1 MHYKGKVTYRKYGY
15 AFLIVIFVVIA
26 IAMYDRGKSAQE
38 DGLTPSIHYVTLSRQ
53 QPWIEYGTFPANTVL
68 HWRQINFNYD
78 SRGIDSTNGKE
89 ILADI
94 WVQIGANR
102 LIAVY
107 HAIYTNLNGTFVQEI
122 FDDSKISI
130 VIYSKA
136 DVIFAPKPLSKNWCI
151 DQQPSNPD
159 ALQSRLPAFIDESVL
174 VKDGFQRSGNT
185 FTKPFLITPTQ
196 GKLYPTGVY
205 NVAGTVQVWI
215 QEVHHTEFTTKRVIE
230 FDQNFRVL
238 LASSKTQNYDG
249 LVEQENWVVLGSVY
263 IYSLAPSF
271 KSFLSMPSQLQKGCP
286 T

>member
-1 MHYKGKVTYRKYGY
+1 
-15 AFLIVIFVVIA
+15 
-26 IAMYDRGKSAQE
+26 
-38 DGLTPSIHYVTLSRQ
+38 
-53 QPWIEYGTFPANTVL
+53 
-68 HWRQINFNYD
+68 
-78 SRGIDSTNGKE
+78 
-89 ILADI
+89 
-94 WVQIGANR
+94 
-102 LIAVY
+102 
-107 HAIYTNLNGTFVQEI
+107 
-122 FDDSKISI
+122 
-130 VIYSKA
+130 
-136 DVIFAPKPLSKNWCI
+136 
-151 DQQPSNPD
+151 
-159 ALQSRLPAFIDESVL
+159 

-249 LVEQENWVVLGSVY
+249 VVEQENWVVLGSVY